1 VNVVALVPAKSLS
14 SAKSRLAPAL
24 DPAQRADMSLDLLR
38 SVLVALQA
46 TASVS
51 QVAVLSP
58 DERALALARE
68 RGATP
73 LEERQGSLNRA
84 LYLGRAWAIGAQAD
98 GLLVVLS
105 DLPLARAE
113 DLAAL
118 IQADAQVAIAPSK
131 DGGTNA
137 LLLRPPDAI
146 PFRFGRASARRHR
159 LEAERRGLPIAVV
172 HRDTLAF
179 DVDTPDDLAALE
191 RLRIP
196 HAV

>member
-1 VNVVALVPAKSLS
+1 MNVVALVPAKSLS

-24 DPAQRADMSLDLLR
+24 DPEHRAQTSLDFLC
-38 SVLVALQA
+38 SVLAALQA

-58 DERALALARE
+58 DERALAVARE
-68 RGATP
+68 CGATP
-73 LEERQGSLNRA
+73 LEERQGGLNRA

-105 DLPLARAE
+105 DLPLARAG

-159 LEAERRGLPIAVV
+159 LEAQRRGLRIAVV
-172 HRDTLAF
+172 HRDALAF

-191 RLRIP
+191 RRRIP